1 MQPNH
6 KQWSYVT
13 ILRIKLLQE
22 QENFLVQSEKCPASW
37 QHLACGRC
45 SVNICCMNQLKGRG
59 TQVERAQVMREGS
72 SELKSV
78 LPFVLT

>member
-6 KQWSYVT
+6 KQWSCVA
-13 ILRIKLLQE
+13 ILRIMLLQE
-22 QENFLVQSEKCPASW
+22 QENFLVRSQKCPASTW
-37 QHLACGRC
+37 HVVGRR
-45 SVNICCMNQLKGRG
+45 SVNICCMDKLTGRG
-59 TQVERAQVMREGS
+59 TRVERAQVMAEGS